1 MSSTEENFTINTNP
15 ALQALVDEVADT
27 YREAGRV
34 FGVSHT
40 HIWHA
45 LNGTRKPISVNLL
58 VKYAQ
63 RCRERAGVSMRLLIT
78 ADGNLKYQIEKQ

>member
-1 MSSTEENFTINTNP
+1 MTEATDFVIDTNP
-15 ALQALVDEVADT
+15 ALKALVDSIGNT

-34 FGVSHT
+34 LGVSHT

-45 LNGTRKPISVNLL
+45 LNGTRKPITVNLL

-63 RCRERAGVSMRLLIT
+63 RAKSKTGVRMSFWIT
-78 ADGNLKYQIEKQ
+78 DEGRLKYKLQTSD

>member
-1 MSSTEENFTINTNP
+1 MSSSGEDFIINTNP
-15 ALQALVDEVADT
+15 ALQALVDEVGSS

-34 FGVSHT
+34 LGVSHT

-58 VKYAQ
+58 AKYAR
-63 RCRERAGVSMRLLIT
+63 RCRESVGISMQLLIT
-78 ADGNLKYQIEKQ
+78 ADGNLKYKIEKQ

>member
-1 MSSTEENFTINTNP
+1 MANTDDFIINTNP
-15 ALQALVDEVADT
+15 ALKALVDEVADT
-27 YREAGRV
+27 YREAGRI

-63 RCRERAGVSMRLLIT
+63 RCRENAGVSMRLLIT
-78 ADGNLKYQIEKQ
+78 ADGTLKYQIEKQ